1 MIDRLK
7 RDSSNDVSISRV
19 YFTYEKRIRMR
30 VKRENWKG
38 RGGGGKEHVGGGGGG
53 GKKLDTVTSRRLVY
67 EVVKLKG
74 FDVARLSDVA
84 TRCYAFRFDRCVG
97 LTRLLRT

>member
-38 RGGGGKEHVGGGGGG
+38 RGGGGEGAC
-53 GKKLDTVTSRRLVY
+53 RRRRRRR
-67 EVVKLKG
+67 EK
-74 FDVARLSDVA
+74 ARYGNKQTA
-84 TRCYAFRFDRCVG
+84 G
-97 LTRLLRT
+97 L